1 MAKEATKEAVIETQR
16 PYNPMEDLIPVTLPR
31 ATGNEQNF
39 ELVSLN
45 GKTWQI
51 MKGVTVQIP
60 LPVYE
65 VLMESIRQENKLRD
79 WNDEHQQKQ

>member
-1 MAKEATKEAVIETQR
+1 MAKETKETVIDTMKK
-16 PYNPMEDLIPVTLPR
+16 PYNPMEEMIPVTLPR

-51 MKGVTVQIP
+51 MRGVTVKVP

-65 VLMESIRQENKLRD
+65 VLMESIRQENKLHA
-79 WNDEHQQKQ
+79 WNDEQQRKQ

>member
-1 MAKEATKEAVIETQR
+1 MAKETKETVIETEQK
-16 PYNPMEDLIPVTLPR
+16 PSNPMEELIPVTLPR

-65 VLMESIRQENKLRD
+65 VLMESIRQENKLHA